1 MKIFLISNMYPSTTD
16 KLFGVFVKNFR
27 IELEK
32 QDIIFSKTALIRG
45 QADSFYKKFTSY
57 ILHHFRIIRCLLS
70 LNYDLIYVHYLTHH
84 IPVLFLLLPFKK
96 KPWVLNSHGSD
107 VIGLQKNTFL
117 DFFARIIFKKTDLLV
132 VPTSYF
138 KEKVLK
144 NYPFI
149 EPEKIFISPSGGID
163 PEKFYPKNLT
173 NLTNLKPQTSDL
185 RLLTLGFVSRFVKE
199 KGWKTFLDVL
209 VLLKKEDFSFR
220 AIMAGKGP
228 DEEKIKKY
236 IQQKKLT
243 DRVDFRGFISQEK
256 LVDIYNEVDIYIFPT
271 WHDSLGL
278 TGVEAMACGTP
289 IIASNVSGPSTY
301 VESGRNGFLFIP
313 QNPADLANLIHEYT
327 QLSAEEKKQ
336 LCENALKTAERFEQ
350 GLVAKLL
357 KTRLNRLLHER
368 QFNKSS

>member
-1 MKIFLISNMYPSTTD
+1 
-16 KLFGVFVKNFR
+16 
-27 IELEK
+27 
-32 QDIIFSKTALIRG
+32 
-45 QADSFYKKFTSY
+45 
-57 ILHHFRIIRCLLS
+57 
-70 LNYDLIYVHYLTHH
+70 
-84 IPVLFLLLPFKK
+84 
-96 KPWVLNSHGSD
+96 
-107 VIGLQKNTFL
+107 
-117 DFFARIIFKKTDLLV
+117 
-132 VPTSYF
+132 
-138 KEKVLK
+138 
-144 NYPFI
+144 
-149 EPEKIFISPSGGID
+149 
-163 PEKFYPKNLT
+163 
-173 NLTNLKPQTSDL
+173 
-185 RLLTLGFVSRFVKE
+185 
-199 KGWKTFLDVL
+199 
-209 VLLKKEDFSFR
+209 
-220 AIMAGKGP
+220 MAGKGP